1 MSQNILPN
9 ENNSMGNNSNFT
21 SSTDNN
27 SNFTSSTENAYY
39 DTTTG
44 TTTYAST
51 ANNDSYSNNFSGGGY
66 SGSNAMD
73 YSGGSNSK
81 LMKGVLIGAT
91 IGGVLAMLDSNTRSK
106 LKDTAVNVKDTSM
119 NVITEVKNNPTDVK
133 ESMMSSFK
141 EASSILKEAISDA
154 QNLYQRLNEDVFSKM
169 GDVKALSNEALNT
182 ASKATEGLKD
192 IGSKVKEAGTTAMD
206 NPVVNSATDSTSSSS
221 SSTVSSTNAA
231 GAYATGMDSQPAD
244 TPGLGNTYNTFAVS
258 PEKQNNDN
266 NR

>member
-1 MSQNILPN
+1 MSQNILSN
-9 ENNSMGNNSNFT
+9 NQNSMD
-21 SSTDNN
+21 DNN

-51 ANNDSYSNNFSGGGY
+51 TNNDSYSNNS
-66 SGSNAMD
+66 D
-73 YSGGSNSK
+73 YSNNFASESSYSSSSNSK

-106 LKDTAVNVKDTSM
+106 VKDTAVNVKDTSM
-119 NVITEVKNNPTDVK
+119 NVLSEVKNNPTDVK
-133 ESMMSSFK
+133 EQMMSSFK

-169 GDVKALSNEALNT
+169 GDVKSLSNEALNT

-206 NPVVNSATDSTSSSS
+206 NPVVNSATGSTSSSS

-244 TPGLGNTYNTFAVS
+244 TPGLGNTSNTFAVS
-258 PEKQNNDN
+258 PENQNNDN

>member
-1 MSQNILPN
+1 MGQNILS
-9 ENNSMGNNSNFT
+9 NNDNTVDNTTFT
-21 SSTDNN
+21 SA
-27 SNFTSSTENAYY
+27 TENAYY

-51 ANNDSYSNNFSGGGY
+51 ESNNSYSNNSSMGGY
-66 SGSNAMD
+66 SNSYTVD
-73 YSGGSNSK
+73 SSSSTNSK

-106 LKDTAVNVKDTSM
+106 VKDTAVNVKDTSM
-119 NVITEVKNNPTDVK
+119 NVISEVKNNPTDVK
-133 ESMMSSFK
+133 DQMMSSFK

-169 GDVKALSNEALNT
+169 GDAKSLSADAVFTVLN
-182 ASKATEGLKD
+182 AKDDLKEV
-192 IGSKVKEAGTTAMD
+192 GSKVKEAGTAAMD

-221 SSTVSSTNAA
+221 STVSSSNAA
-231 GAYATGMDSQPAD
+231 GAYATGMDSKPAD
-244 TPGLGNTYNTFAVS
+244 TPGLGNTSNTFAVS
-258 PEKQNNDN
+258 PEDQNNDN

>member
-1 MSQNILPN
+1 MGQNILSN
-9 ENNSMGNNSNFT
+9 ENEMNNNSTFT
-21 SSTDNN
+21 SPS
-27 SNFTSSTENAYY
+27 ENAYY

-51 ANNDSYSNNFSGGGY
+51 EHNNSYSNNSSMGGY
-66 SGSNAMD
+66 SNS
-73 YSGGSNSK
+73 YSTESSNSK

-91 IGGVLAMLDSNTRSK
+91 IGGVLAMLDSNTRTK
-106 LKDTAVNVKDTSM
+106 VKDTALNVKDTSM
-119 NVITEVKNNPTDVK
+119 NVISEVKNNPTDVK
-133 ESMMSSFK
+133 EQMMSSFK

-169 GDVKALSNEALNT
+169 GDVKSLSNEALNT

-221 SSTVSSTNAA
+221 ATVSSSNAA
-231 GAYATGMDSQPAD
+231 GAYATGMDSKPAD
-244 TPGLGNTYNTFAVS
+244 TPGLGNTSNTFAVS
-258 PEKQNNDN
+258 PQDQNNDN

>member
-1 MSQNILPN
+1 MGQNILSN
-9 ENNSMGNNSNFT
+9 ENEMNNNSTLT
-21 SSTDNN
+21 SPS
-27 SNFTSSTENAYY
+27 ENAYY

-51 ANNDSYSNNFSGGGY
+51 EHNNSYPNNSSMGGY
-66 SGSNAMD
+66 SNS
-73 YSGGSNSK
+73 YSTESSNSK

-91 IGGVLAMLDSNTRSK
+91 IGGVLAMLDSNTRTK
-106 LKDTAVNVKDTSM
+106 VKDTAVNVKDTSM
-119 NVITEVKNNPTDVK
+119 NVISEVKNNPTDVK
-133 ESMMSSFK
+133 EQMMSSFK

-169 GDVKALSNEALNT
+169 GDVKSLSNEALNT

-206 NPVVNSATDSTSSSS
+206 NPVVNSATDSTSSNSA
-221 SSTVSSTNAA
+221 TVSSSNAA
-231 GAYATGMDSQPAD
+231 GAYATGMDSKPAD
-244 TPGLGNTYNTFAVS
+244 TPGLGNTSNTFAVS
-258 PEKQNNDN
+258 PQDQNNDN